1 VLRQNVQNAPGD
13 ETRNESSEGQGT
25 WTPDFVQPGALFPSV
40 VTLDSAVPEEVLFT
54 MAAIAR
60 TNRYGAGETR
70 GGNTTN
76 HFLGA
81 YAGSND
87 SPSNLEVTRQ
97 AAAIIASKN
106 GDNLESFATQKT
118 VDIGRAKEAVVDAYE
133 ALLDRSS
140 IETQKV
146 AEEDLSAVVG
156 ELRDD
161 EVLEEILRDQHKEV
175 QDYITRF
182 NSS

>member
-1 VLRQNVQNAPGD
+1 
-13 ETRNESSEGQGT
+13 
-25 WTPDFVQPGALFPSV
+25 
-40 VTLDSAVPEEVLFT
+40 
-54 MAAIAR
+54 M
-60 TNRYGAGETR
+60 
-70 GGNTTN
+70 TN

-97 AAAIIASKN
+97 AGAIIASEN
-106 GDNLESFATQKT
+106 DDGLESFATQKT
-118 VDIGRAKEAVVDAYE
+118 VDVGRAKEAVVDAYE

-175 QDYITRF
+175 QDYIGRF